1 MPSEVPSTS
10 NDSVKLGW
18 IGSSFQFSLLNA
30 FVAMSCLLTTLT
42 ALHLFPQSSCISFT
56 YWKETVSILLS
67 PDRTSPCAIVS
78 YIDEAYMDIDRDF
91 SEE

>member
-1 MPSEVPSTS
+1 MPVRCLFCWVAVPAEHANRS
-10 NDSVKLGW
+10 
-18 IGSSFQFSLLNA
+18 
-30 FVAMSCLLTTLT
+30 
-42 ALHLFPQSSCISFT
+42 LHLFPQSSCISFT

>member
-1 MPSEVPSTS
+1 M
-10 NDSVKLGW
+10 
-18 IGSSFQFSLLNA
+18 
-30 FVAMSCLLTTLT
+30 CLLLHVVPVDH
-42 ALHLFPQSSCISFT
+42 ANQPLHLFPQSSCISFT